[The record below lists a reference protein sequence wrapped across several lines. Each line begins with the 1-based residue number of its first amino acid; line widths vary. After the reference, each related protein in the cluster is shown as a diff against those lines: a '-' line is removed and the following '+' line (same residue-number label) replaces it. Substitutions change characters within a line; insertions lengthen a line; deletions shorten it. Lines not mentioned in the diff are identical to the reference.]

1 MPLAGGRRQGSETK
15 FLVMDANGHTK
26 SASIMEQKYHIIDPD
41 GEVILVL
48 RDANP
53 PFAVWK
59 EDENIEKETEKQ

>member
-1 MPLAGGRRQGSETK
+1 
-15 FLVMDANGHTK
+15 MDANGHTK